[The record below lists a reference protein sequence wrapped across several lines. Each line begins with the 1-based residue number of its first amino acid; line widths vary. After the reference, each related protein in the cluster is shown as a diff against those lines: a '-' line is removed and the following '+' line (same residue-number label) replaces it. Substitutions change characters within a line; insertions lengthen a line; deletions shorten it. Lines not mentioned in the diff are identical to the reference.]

1 MMQSGQCVLPR
12 SPGAAGFSGAS
23 PIGTSIPAMWQSG
36 VASEAMEASSDE
48 TSGHSAVHAIAA
60 IAKSETRRLGS
71 LIGRILA
78 WNLKPSLAVFS
89 AMKKGLMRL
98 RDEWPGLSLY
108 QRFESLVAAFLS
120 VLVGVVV
127 LVALYRLSST
137 VIVDLVIGVLNPLD
151 PQVFQTIFGDILTLL
166 IALEFNHSLQL
177 VVSREQSLIQ
187 TKVVLLIALVA
198 LARKFIVMDIKE
210 ATAGLL
216 FGLAAMALALGAVY
230 WLMRERDDRLA
241 ADSKRS
247 SG

>member
-1 MMQSGQCVLPR
+1 M
-12 SPGAAGFSGAS
+12 
-23 PIGTSIPAMWQSG
+23 T
-36 VASEAMEASSDE
+36 
-48 TSGHSAVHAIAA
+48 
-60 IAKSETRRLGS
+60 
-71 LIGRILA
+71 
-78 WNLKPSLAVFS
+78 
-89 AMKKGLMRL
+89 KKGLSKL
-98 RDEWPGLSLY
+98 RDEWSGLTFY
-108 QRFESLVAAFLS
+108 QRFESSVAAFLS
-120 VLVGVVV
+120 IVIAVIVV
-127 LVALYRLSST
+127 VALYRLT
-137 VIVDLVIGVLNPLD
+137 VTVVTNLIVGVLDPLD

-216 FGLAAMALALGAVY
+216 FGLAAMALALGTVY
-230 WLMRERDDRLA
+230 WLMRERDDRIA